1 MIKMR
6 IEYPK
11 TFFPFFILKQTVRT
25 NPVKRRIPAFRNR
38 IRCGRKPESRLP
50 DDSVFILLIK
60 NTGILAGFFS
70 IVPANTDIGITI
82 QFFQYIFQLVV
93 LYFLST
99 DEISFVIIHKRSHFL
114 LPIVPLVLSI

>member
-1 MIKMR
+1 MIKMG

-11 TFFPFFILKQTVRT
+11 TFFPFFIPKQTIRT

-60 NTGILAGFFS
+60 NTGILACFFT
-70 IVPANTDIGITI
+70 IIPAYTDIRITI
-82 QFFQYIFQLVV
+82 QFFQQIFQLVV
-93 LYFLST
+93 LYFLSS
-99 DEISFVIIHKRSHFL
+99 DKISFVIIHKRSYFL
-114 LPIVPLVLSI
+114 LSIVPLVLSI